1 MQYQDE
7 QDYTKR
13 INFQTWK
20 KLLANAKGFSGYYV
34 GIIVSM
40 GAIAIIDALIP
51 LMTRT
56 SIDRFIVP
64 RTTDGL
70 ADFLLMYALLLII
83 QIICVFLFIFFAARV
98 ECGMIYTIRKEGFK
112 RLQTLPF
119 AYYDRTPVGFLM
131 SRMTS
136 DASHLGEAFSWV
148 LVDLVWGVIYL
159 IASYIAMFMIDA
171 RLALI
176 VLLIVPPLAIVSH
189 FFQKKILK
197 NQRAVRKANSQITS
211 AFNEGIMGAKATK
224 TLVTQ
229 ERQYNEFSRLS
240 EHMKRCSVHAA
251 AVSSVYPPLIIS
263 ISSIAT
269 AYVLTEGG
277 YLVLH
282 SILTL
287 GTITA
292 FVNYTLDIF
301 DPIHNIAA
309 TFSEMQR
316 MQAAAE
322 RVVSML
328 ETESDIQD
336 SPEVESVFGDNF
348 HPKKSNWPSI
358 RGDIDFEN
366 VSFHYQGGDEVLKNF
381 NLSVKAGEVIALVG
395 PTGAGKSTIVNLLCR
410 FYEPTEGVIKIDGVD
425 YKQRSQLWL
434 QSNLGYVLQE
444 PHLFSGTITENIRYG
459 RQDATDEEVKCAAR
473 LVNAENFI
481 LSLEK
486 GYDTQ
491 VGESGSRLSIGEKQ
505 LISFARAVLS
515 NPALFV
521 LDEATSSVDT
531 KTEAIIQHAIE
542 KTLEGRTSFII
553 AHRLSTIR
561 NADRILVVDHGKV
574 IESGTHKELMAQ
586 KGQYYVLYTNQFKE
600 EQSRAVLGHFQ
611 SRSKDDKIS

>member
-176 VLLIVPPLAIVSH
+176 ILLIVPPLAIVSR

-197 NQRAVRKANSQITS
+197 NQRAVRKSNSQITS
-211 AFNEGIMGAKATK
+211 AFNEGIMGAKTTK

-240 EHMKRCSVHAA
+240 EHMKRCSIHAA

-292 FVNYTLDIF
+292 FVNYTLDMF

-336 SPEVESVFGDNF
+336 SPEVESVFGDSF

-531 KTEAIIQHAIE
+531 ETEAMIQHAIE

-611 SRSKDDKIS
+611 SRSKDDRIS